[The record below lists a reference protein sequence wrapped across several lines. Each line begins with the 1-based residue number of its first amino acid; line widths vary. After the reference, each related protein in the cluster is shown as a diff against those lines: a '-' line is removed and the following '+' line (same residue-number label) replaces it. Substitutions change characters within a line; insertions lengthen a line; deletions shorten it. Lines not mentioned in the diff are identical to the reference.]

1 MGNETDKPPPGLQER
16 HRLRLSGKA
25 TAFGLVM
32 AFLIT
37 AILIPAVLGL
47 PTWIDYEIVLVVWW
61 GIWMAVLT
69 TLLHQGKRVADDHQL
84 PPPRS
89 WLNWWGKQEPVG
101 KEKSKSRQKDTS
113 SSGWGGWYWSGP
125 GGDAEGCLWVLAAIV
140 AVIFLVFALWFLIEV
155 AIPLILFILYFVT
168 RGMLSRVINDRH
180 HCKGRLRRSLSWAL
194 VWATLY
200 TAPLAGVVWC
210 VHFLLARE
218 TQGPIVP

>member
-1 MGNETDKPPPGLQER
+1 VTDSGEAVRALKKAPRLYGVVSFSSQYGVAMGNEADKPPPGLQEER

-37 AILIPAVLGL
+37 AILIPAVLRL

-84 PPPRS
+84 PPPRN

-113 SSGWGGWYWSGP
+113 SSGWGGWYWSGSSP
-125 GGDAEGCLWVLAAIV
+125 GGRGWV
-140 AVIFLVFALWFLIEV
+140 
-155 AIPLILFILYFVT
+155 
-168 RGMLSRVINDRH
+168 G
-180 HCKGRLRRSLSWAL
+180 
-194 VWATLY
+194 
-200 TAPLAGVVWC
+200 AG
-210 VHFLLARE
+210 
-218 TQGPIVP
+218 